1 MLPPTVIPLA
11 IAAAIG
17 FAIGAE
23 RQWRG
28 FKGSAPFHVA
38 PALIGAW
45 IVTRQTGLTALFW
58 FMPLQVLL
66 WLIIIATVCM
76 WGAERSPDKEGEFR
90 GSGGL
95 GLSWT
100 LAFLLGT
107 VCAFQAWVL
116 LAAACTGLIVL
127 GLRTPR
133 RVTETLPVA
142 ASTPAAD
149 TLEQSGSGEAV
160 SGNPAHV
167 DLPGVDADTGGA
179 AEPAVDSPFVEPQRA
194 QVLLERSAA

>member
-1 MLPPTVIPLA
+1 MLPPIVIPLA

-28 FKGSAPFHVA
+28 FAGSAPFHVA

-45 IVTRQTGLTALFW
+45 MVTRQTGLTALFW

-100 LAFLLGT
+100 LAFLLGA

-116 LAAACTGLIVL
+116 LACACTGLLVL

-133 RVTETLPVA
+133 RVTAAASVA
-142 ASTPAAD
+142 ASTAVSE
-149 TLEQSGSGEAV
+149 TLEESGGGEAV
-160 SGNPAHV
+160 GGNPAHV
-167 DLPGVDADTGGA
+167 DLPGMDGDAGGA
-179 AEPAVDSPFVEPQRA
+179 AEPTVDSPFVEPQRA
-194 QVLLERSAA
+194 QALLDRSAA